1 MRPGPVR
8 TPPDADTDVDTEL
21 DQPVAVRVDG
31 IEVTQAVQDLVHSVP
46 LIAGRTTVIRVY
58 LALDG
63 SSDRAVTVGGELEL
77 HRDGGPARYLPA
89 LDTVRLDPSATPSL
103 VQRRGDTDLSLNF
116 LLADADVVAGELVIA
131 VGRLV
136 DAMAGRRLALAEQ
149 PAVPPGLTVSF
160 VETPPLRIRLIG
172 MRYLGAGGQ
181 PISPRAIDFEL
192 LVSWLRRAYPVARV
206 EHSQIVTDLPLT
218 RPFIC
223 GQVNAVLAATRNLDV
238 TTGTDPRTHYLG
250 LVHDNGGAFFMRGG
264 SSGLPAVADPTV
276 VASGPVGIPTDGFA
290 WDGDESYGDWYGAH
304 ELAHTF
310 GRRHPGFPAG
320 GQTREDAAFPH
331 ADGQI
336 SDGDTYVGF
345 DVGDSSRRLPMR
357 ALPGQQWHDVMT
369 YSPHQWISGYT
380 YQGILARLIDEETIT
395 MPSDSLDPPATTASA
410 AAGAPGPARID
421 QPRVLNVVA
430 TVDLTAGTAEIVL
443 INPLPAALPQTPRD
457 PSAQRVTLRM
467 IGVDGVVED
476 HEVAVQIDSC
486 ADEPGQP
493 RTGLVDAVVDAPA
506 GLAAVE
512 LHWDGRSRSRHEI
525 PSATPRQ
532 TQLQLAPRPV
542 GSASAGASASGHRRT
557 ISWSGHEEGIRY
569 NVQISDDEGA
579 TWQTIAVNRADPSV
593 EIDRNQFHSNQL
605 QVRVLATDGVQV
617 RRSQLSIDMGD

>member
-1 MRPGPVR
+1 MLPGPAAAPAEPEQPLEVR
-8 TPPDADTDVDTEL
+8 L
-21 DQPVAVRVDG
+21 DG
-31 IEVTQAVQDLVHSVP
+31 IEVTQAVQNLAHSVP
-46 LIAGRTTVIRVY
+46 LIAGKTTTVRIY
-58 LALDG
+58 LALATG
-63 SSDRAVTVGGELEL
+63 GDRAVTVGGELEL

-89 LDTVRLDPSATPSL
+89 LDTVRLDPSKTPSL
-103 VQRRGDTDLSLNF
+103 AQRRGDVELSLNF
-116 LLADADVVAGELVIA
+116 LLAETDVVPGRLLVN

-136 DAMAGRRLALAEQ
+136 DAMAGRRLALADR
-149 PAVPPGLTVSF
+149 PDLPPRLTVTF

-172 MRYLGAGGQ
+172 MRYRAADAQ
-181 PISPRAIDFEL
+181 HISPRAIDFEL
-192 LVSWLRRAYPVARV
+192 LVSWLRRAYPVAQV

-218 RPFIC
+218 RPFTC

-250 LVHDNGGAFFMRGG
+250 LVHDNGGASFMRGG

-310 GRRHPGFPAG
+310 GRRHPGFPTG
-320 GQTREDAAFPH
+320 GQTREDTAFPH

-345 DVGDSSRRLPMR
+345 DVGDPSRRLPMK

-380 YQGILARLIDEETIT
+380 YEGILARLIEEESIT
-395 MPSDSLDPPATTASA
+395 MPSDALDPPSTTAGA
-410 AAGAPGPARID
+410 TAGAPGPTGID
-421 QPRVLNVVA
+421 QQRAVLNVVA
-430 TVDLTAGTAEIVL
+430 TVDLTADTAEIVVV
-443 INPLPAALPQTPRD
+443 NPLPAGLPQTPRD

-467 IGVDGVVED
+467 IGMDGLAED

-486 ADEPGQP
+486 ADEPDQP
-493 RTGLVDAVVDAPA
+493 RTGLVDAVVEAPA
-506 GLAAVE
+506 GLVAVE
-512 LHWDGRSRSRHEI
+512 LHWDGQIRSRHEI
-525 PSATPRQ
+525 PPATPQ
-532 TQLQLAPRPV
+532 EMQLQLAPHLA

-569 NVQISDDEGA
+569 NVQVSDDEGGS
-579 TWQTIAVNRADPSV
+579 WQTIAVNLAEPSV
-593 EIDRNQFHSNQL
+593 EIDRNQFRSNQL

-617 RRSQLSIDMGD
+617 RRSQLSVDLGS